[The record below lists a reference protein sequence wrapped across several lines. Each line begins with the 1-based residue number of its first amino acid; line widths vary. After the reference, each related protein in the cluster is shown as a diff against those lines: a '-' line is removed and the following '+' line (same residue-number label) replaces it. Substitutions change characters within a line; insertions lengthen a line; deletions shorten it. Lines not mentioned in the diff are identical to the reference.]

1 MNVIQGSVKENRINL
16 VNNTLTLAEIAAFG
30 DHSGLVLMN
39 DILHNLL
46 KRISVE
52 HIQVFFQKGNT

>member
-1 MNVIQGSVKENRINL
+1 MNVRQGSVRENRIYL
-16 VNNTLTLAEIAAFG
+16 VNNTLTLAEIGAFG
-30 DHSGLVLMN
+30 DQSGLVLMN

-46 KRISVE
+46 KRISIE